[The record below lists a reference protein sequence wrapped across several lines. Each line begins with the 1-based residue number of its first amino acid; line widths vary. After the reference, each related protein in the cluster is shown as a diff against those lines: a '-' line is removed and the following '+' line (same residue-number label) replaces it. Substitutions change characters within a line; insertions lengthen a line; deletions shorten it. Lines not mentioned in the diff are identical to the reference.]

1 MISRRSLTGLL
12 VAGLAAGGALAALG
26 GQRSSAPADQR
37 VLAVRDDPTGTAPAG
52 GHRGALLAAGDA
64 TRRIGDIPRPQDAA
78 QATARE
84 IYRSALRRARQQES
98 LEGVLQATEAL
109 AAVED
114 HEGVKE
120 GMRIAKALAG
130 SDPEAQADVRAT
142 ASRVGDSR
150 C

>member
-1 MISRRSLTGLL
+1 MTSRRYLTGLL
-12 VAGLAAGGALAALG
+12 VAGIAAGGALAAPR

-37 VLAVRDDPTGTAPAG
+37 TMAALDGPAG
-52 GHRGALLAAGDA
+52 TLTPDGHWEPFLAARHA
-64 TRRIGDIPRPQDAA
+64 TRWIADITHSEDGAG
-78 QATARE
+78 TTTRE

-98 LEGVLQATEAL
+98 LDGVLQAAEAL
-109 AAVED
+109 AAVGD

-120 GMRIAKALAG
+120 SMRIAKALAG

-142 ASRVGDSR
+142 AIKVGDSR